1 MTPGTVSSAA
11 QGVKEEAWRRRWR
24 TSCARRAGVRTGVV
38 TWATL
43 KLELLPTKQKLI
55 HLQSENLAELMEL
68 QYQLLK
74 YRLCDELFIVDR
86 TNLACLLEKNPETIV
101 SLAESYA
108 QWNLII
114 VLSGHGKLQD
124 EKISYLEADIHDIL
138 EELDLLKLTQVTA
151 LNDHEILDALRSS
164 AADPWRLRY
173 KGACH
178 EIFFITN
185 YERIP
190 EFITEVKSKW
200 SGEIGVYIQ
209 PLNQG
214 TSYHLEFDLYY
225 DPASSED
232 LSAITQQ
239 FLDISAEL
247 IAKGAFFNRPYRA
260 WKEQV
265 YNHNDSQTQTALK
278 KVKKIFD
285 PNNVLN
291 PGVLCF
297 DDSYR

>member
-1 MTPGTVSSAA
+1 M
-11 QGVKEEAWRRRWR
+11 
-24 TSCARRAGVRTGVV
+24 
-38 TWATL
+38 
-43 KLELLPTKQKLI
+43 
-55 HLQSENLAELMEL
+55 
-68 QYQLLK
+68 
-74 YRLCDELFIVDR
+74 
-86 TNLACLLEKNPETIV
+86 
-101 SLAESYA
+101 
-108 QWNLII
+108 
-114 VLSGHGKLQD
+114 
-124 EKISYLEADIHDIL
+124 
-138 EELDLLKLTQVTA
+138 LKLTQVTA
-151 LNDHEILDALRSS
+151 LNDQENLDAVQSS